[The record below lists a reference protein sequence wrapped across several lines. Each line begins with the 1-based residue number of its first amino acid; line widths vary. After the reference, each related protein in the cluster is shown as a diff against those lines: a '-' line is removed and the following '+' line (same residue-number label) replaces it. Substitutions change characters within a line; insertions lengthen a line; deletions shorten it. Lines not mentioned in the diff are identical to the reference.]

1 MAKKVKCAECKYRNE
16 WSIPQAVTE
25 RNIVYAE
32 QCLYLIKRT
41 FVCEHSMKT
50 RAREHEQYC
59 KYFLRMTEEEK
70 NLKDDWEKQKIEN
83 LEKMIE
89 DFRNGEKDEA
99 D

>member
-50 RAREHEQYC
+50 KTREHEQYC
-59 KYFLRMTEEEK
+59 KHFRKEEEK
-70 NLKDDWEKQKIEN
+70 EKSFKDAISRQNIEN

-89 DFRNGEKDEA
+89 EFNEGKR
-99 D
+99 

>member
-59 KYFLRMTEEEK
+59 KYFRKEEEK
-70 NLKDDWEKQKIEN
+70 EKSFKDAISRQNIEN

-89 DFRNGEKDEA
+89 EFNEGKR
-99 D
+99 